1 MTDFSQISPARRAR
15 IDAYVDRLT
24 AVQLDTLAA
33 MNPEQIAAAIIPG
46 AETPGLGFF
55 WWIIEAAYA
64 AYVIKQ
70 AKEKKK
76 KAKKAADAMKKKALD
91 AIAKEKAKLTAIKK
105 DLDLLDKMKAEQ
117 GIVGAAARNPLPFFI
132 GGFAVVAGLV
142 YLYKRRK
149 KT

>member
-15 IDAYVDRLT
+15 IDAYVARLT

-46 AETPGLGFF
+46 AETPGLGVF

-76 KAKKAADAMKKKALD
+76 KAKKKADEMKKKALA
-91 AIAKEKAKLTAIKK
+91 AIAKEKEKLTKIRK
-105 DLDLLDKMKAEQ
+105 DLDLLDRMKAEQ
-117 GIVGAAARNPLPFFI
+117 GVVGAAARNPLPFFV